1 MLVLF
6 FSSVLRRLCGCCVI
20 IIIIITSSLSSYL
33 LLRSLFLDIII
44 IVGLDCGADP
54 SPACLQDSQIPVF
67 EITGKK
73 SLENVSPQR

>member
-6 FSSVLRRLCGCCVI
+6 FSSVLPRLCGCCVI

-33 LLRSLFLDIII
+33 LLRSLFLDII

-73 SLENVSPQR
+73 SLENVSPQC

>member
-1 MLVLF
+1 MVLY
-6 FSSVLRRLCGCCVI
+6 I
-20 IIIIITSSLSSYL
+20 IILLLL
-33 LLRSLFLDIII
+33 LLRRRLLSASSSSSFFFVVVLSGSLFFLDII
-44 IVGLDCGADP
+44 GLDCEADP

>member
-44 IVGLDCGADP
+44 AGLDCGADP